1 MKVIEFILYILACI
15 CIGGMLYANIT
26 RPSPMKGMVVISLS
40 IMFIACLS
48 FARKAIKELK
58 ED

>member
-1 MKVIEFILYILACI
+1 MKIIEFIMYVLACI
-15 CIGGMLYANIT
+15 CTGGMLYANIT
-26 RPSPMKGMVVISLS
+26 RPSPMKGLVVTVIA

-48 FARKAIKELK
+48 FARKAFKELK